1 MTIDCKSVRDQLHAE
16 SLACISPYPSENLAY
31 KVNKWVTYRGTLI
44 HCDFFEREL
53 GWEFYI
59 YRNRFYIIHEKS
71 TIFKNFDGCGINE
84 CDIVLLLGKRS
95 TEVMMFLYSLFSKMC
110 QSVRAA
116 AAGHAAYIAS
126 GAAYIAAV
134 AADAAADAAAAAGHA
149 AYIASVAA
157 NAAADSAYD
166 TYNAAIAADAAAVA
180 HDVATAR
187 IHSRKAFKELMVFRK
202 RMKEAIF

>member
-126 GAAYIAAV
+126 GAAAG
-134 AADAAADAAAAAGHA
+134 AAGHA
-149 AYIASVAA
+149 AYIASGAANIAAVAA